1 MYRPFCLIEAYGS
14 PKKYLLVSVGL
25 FAMHLFNLNLIF
37 LNTGLPEAAELAADL
52 EDIFCC

>member
-14 PKKYLLVSVGL
+14 PKKYWLVPVGL
-25 FAMHLFNLNLIF
+25 FAMYLFDLNFIF
-37 LNTGLPEAAELAADL
+37 LSTGLPVAAELAADL